1 MSAPISEADALEGYV
16 MSRDDACDG
25 LRLARPAL
33 VPEVQLYLA
42 DDPTVLRAR
51 LEARAGRRM
60 APPFWASAWVGGQ
73 ALARYLLDHPDL
85 VAGRR
90 VLDVASGSGLVAI
103 AAALAGA
110 AQVTANDIDRYALAA
125 VTMNAR
131 ANNVAIDVRAG
142 NLLDGHGED
151 AEVIFAGDVF
161 YSPDLAAPMLSFLNR
176 AAARGVRVL
185 IGDPG
190 RHHAPRHRLQVVT
203 GYPVSTP
210 GAPEDAMVR
219 WVQVLRPR
227 PAGSPPATSEPASP
241 HPATA

>member
-1 MSAPISEADALEGYV
+1 VSTPISKVGALEPFV
-16 MSRDDACDG
+16 MSRVGAWDG
-25 LRLARPAL
+25 LRLTRPPL
-33 VPEVQLYLA
+33 VPEVQLYIA
-42 DDPTVLRAR
+42 DDPIVLRAR
-51 LEARAGRRM
+51 MEARAGRRM

-73 ALARYLLDHPDL
+73 ALARYLLDHADL

-131 ANNVAIDVRAG
+131 ANNVPVTVRAG

-151 AEVIFAGDVF
+151 AEVVLAGDVF
-161 YSPDLAAPMLSFLNR
+161 YSPELAGPMLSFLDR
-176 AAARGVRVL
+176 TTARGARVL

-190 RHHAPRHRLQVVT
+190 RHHVPRHRLEVVT
-203 GYPVSTP
+203 GYPVRAP
-210 GAPEDAMVR
+210 GAPEDAQVR
-219 WVQVLRPR
+219 WVQVLRPGTDRRR
-227 PAGSPPATSEPASP
+227 P
-241 HPATA
+241 H